1 MTQREENKFR
11 AYSAIKSLFEANEAI
26 LSEYLP
32 LKNNVAT
39 FSAKHDEIGA
49 LSAIRRIG
57 TSGVTAAKLTAK
69 EKLATVAFEVSC
81 CGLAYATSIK
91 NPELATSFDYD
102 MSDIRYGSDE
112 EAGSISKSILKTAKE
127 NQEGLSAHMLEEEDL
142 TELEECLSEYEA
154 LYGKQGS
161 ESSVSVA
168 NTKKTKALFRQMDAL
183 LDLTLDRQMTK
194 IQRKHPDFV
203 TAYFNARGIKDLGG
217 PRSN

>member
-11 AYSAIKSLFEANEAI
+11 SYSALKSLFEANEAI
-26 LSEYLP
+26 VSQYLP
-32 LKNNVAT
+32 LQNSVAT
-39 FSAKHDEIGA
+39 FSGKHDEIGA
-49 LSAIRRIG
+49 LSAVRQTG
-57 TSGVTAAKLTAK
+57 TSGVTTAKLAAKD
-69 EKLATVAFEVSC
+69 KLATVAFEVSC
-81 CGLAYATSIK
+81 CGLAYATSIN
-91 NPELATSFDYD
+91 NPEMAASFDYEL
-102 MSDIRYGSDE
+102 SDIKYGSDE
-112 EAGSISKSILKTAKE
+112 DTGSMSKSILKTAKE
-127 NQEGLSAHMLEEEDL
+127 NKEGLSAHMLEEEDL